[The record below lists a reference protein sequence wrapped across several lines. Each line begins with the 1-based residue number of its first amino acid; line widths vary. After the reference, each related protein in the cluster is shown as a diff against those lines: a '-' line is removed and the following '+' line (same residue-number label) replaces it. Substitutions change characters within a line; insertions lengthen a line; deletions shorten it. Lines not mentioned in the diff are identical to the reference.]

1 MFNNIYVVKDKISGV
16 MTSQLMVAN
25 NDLVAIKGFA
35 ESLKDV
41 NKELALDSQLFRI
54 GSVTETG
61 NISSTSSSGIFPKDK
76 DPISA
81 ESVLLCDSKDYNEKF
96 EKLVQ
101 LYNDF
106 TEGDD

>member
-35 ESLKDV
+35 ESLKDIS
-41 NKELALDSQLFRI
+41 KELALDSQLYRI
-54 GSVTETG
+54 GSISETG
-61 NISSTSSSGIFPKDK
+61 NISSTSCSGIFPKDN

-81 ESVLLCDSKDYNEKF
+81 DSILLCDSTNYNEKF
-96 EKLVQ
+96 EKILQ
-101 LYNDF
+101 MYNEMN
-106 TEGDD
+106 EGED